1 MLEAATAAGKALEPS
16 ALAPQDAAVSALAA
30 AMRSVGEGP
39 GRVVV
44 GRSVLHPGVTSERPT
59 VGGRGGVG
67 ASERKAS
74 DGGVSCDE
82 CDPLAA
88 LVEALEWTGGV
99 GVDAL
104 VAVSM
109 QPEEDEKE

>member
-44 GRSVLHPGVTSERPT
+44 GRSVLHPGVTSAEAT
-59 VGGRGGVG
+59 VGEGVG
-67 ASERKAS
+67 ASERKVS
-74 DGGVSCDE
+74 GGGASCDE